1 MKTMNTLRNIL
12 TSNSLFLL
20 ILFSLTVVSCNDSNE
35 DDSIRVNRLKI
46 DSVDENGVILMTEG
60 DSHSVTVTLSPEEAI
75 DKDTY
80 NYRYTSANEAVFT
93 VSESGL
99 ITATGVGEAV
109 LSVWSVNNTD
119 LWTTGIVK
127 VEKRIYPVTSIS
139 IPEQYQNYYMSV
151 DNTFKLG
158 NLIKVFPD
166 NASSPDVIYRSSDNM
181 IAEVNEYGEVYTKAL
196 GDVTI
201 TIEAT
206 DGSGVTANSQIH
218 IRDVDYSQLLPR
230 EEWSVATSHDYFV
243 DASVSGAPESLTD
256 GNLNSCLVMVKPGK
270 SAGGITVG
278 ADESVFFVIDM
289 QSAQN
294 FDFFKLRHRTSNTSA
309 NLRVTKVAVYGS
321 NDGENF
327 SELLKDAPVSSAA
340 AINEVTIVLP
350 EKVNYRYFK
359 LQYTGWSNSGNT
371 IQISE
376 FNIGSAK
383 FLDL

>member
-1 MKTMNTLRNIL
+1 MKTMNTLKKIL
-12 TSNSLFLL
+12 AYNSLFLF
-20 ILFSLTVVSCNDSNE
+20 ILLSLTVISCND
-35 DDSIRVNRLKI
+35 
-46 DSVDENGVILMTEG
+46 ENGDNSIKVHRLSINNLNENGLISLIEG
-60 DSHSVTVTLSPEEAI
+60 DSHEITISAFPEEAV
-75 DKDTY
+75 DKDVY

-93 VSESGL
+93 VSESGM
-99 ITATGVGEAV
+99 ITATGIGEAV

-127 VEKRIYPVTSIS
+127 VEKRIYPVTSIT
-139 IPEQYQNYYMSV
+139 IPEQYQDYYMSV

-158 NLIKVFPD
+158 SQIKVFPE

-181 IAEVNEYGEVYTKAL
+181 IAEVNEYGEVYAKTF

-218 IRDVDYSQLLPR
+218 IRDVDYTQLLSR
-230 EEWSVATSHDYFV
+230 EQWSVTASHPYFV
-243 DASVSGAPESLTD
+243 DASVNGAPESLTD

-278 ADESVFFVIDM
+278 SEEPVFFVIDM
-289 QSAQN
+289 QSAQD

-321 NDGENF
+321 NDGEYF
-327 SELLKDAPVSSAA
+327 SELLKDASVTTAA

-359 LQYTGWSNSGNT
+359 LRYTGWNNSGNT
-371 IQISE
+371 IQVSE
-376 FNIGSAK
+376 FNIGKAK
-383 FLDL
+383 FLEL